1 VYLAAHAISFF
12 ENLCFLTANAY
23 TNNSLDFHV
32 AQKMQQG
39 LKIYQ
44 LKRDE
49 MLSHSSFQDPSF
61 ETKRLERQPPM
72 KLLPLV

>member
-1 VYLAAHAISFF
+1 VIEVSLAAHSISFF

-44 LKRDE
+44 LKRDK
-49 MLSHSSFQDPSF
+49 MLSHSSFRILLL
-61 ETKRLERQPPM
+61 KRNGLSDSRR
-72 KLLPLV
+72 